1 MERSRT
7 FARTRASPCPLLH
20 WPVETSAAALPPPK
34 MLPVPPTSQQ
44 PQAPSRIANKVL
56 FASAHSIVD
65 FSNGAS
71 IATHEG
77 LTTAGFNCQAF
88 CAGKLD
94 FQTEARLDEIAD
106 AMHAPHR
113 DEPSVSGSQRAIVMY
128 TRQQHVPVT
137 LMRLESTRQQG
148 YHGSENAE
156 QSPSVIEVFG
166 RDEQVRTANRRL
178 PRVQVHCF
186 LIWPYPWY
194 RWNPWLNLFS
204 SGVARLGR
212 HRREFVRRSE
222 RLDCPPVR

>member
-1 MERSRT
+1 MSAT
-7 FARTRASPCPLLH
+7 SLARRNQRRGF
-20 WPVETSAAALPPPK
+20 VPPK

-44 PQAPSRIANKVL
+44 PQAPLRIAKKVL

-71 IATHEG
+71 IATLEG

-113 DEPSVSGSQRAIVMY
+113 DEPSVCGSQLANVMY
-128 TRQQHVPVT
+128 TRRQHVPVT
-137 LMRLESTRQQG
+137 LIRLESTRQQG
-148 YHGSENAE
+148 YYGSENAE
-156 QSPSVIEVFG
+156 KQPSVIEGFG
-166 RDEQVRTANRRL
+166 WDEQVRTANRRL